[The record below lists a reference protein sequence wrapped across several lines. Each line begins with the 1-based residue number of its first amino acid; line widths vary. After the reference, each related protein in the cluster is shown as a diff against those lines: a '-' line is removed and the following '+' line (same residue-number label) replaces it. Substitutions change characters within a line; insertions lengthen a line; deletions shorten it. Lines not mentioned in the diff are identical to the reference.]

1 MNIVLLKGVPTDLY
15 AASGV
20 AVGTQIRIQNQ
31 SEQLLTIAE
40 TQAGLARDAS
50 GNCLS
55 VYHYHVATTKAG
67 SIGAWARA
75 DSGDCLINLTV
86 V

>member
-40 TQAGLARDAS
+40 TQAGLARDAT

-55 VYHYHVATTKAG
+55 VNRCQVATTKAG
-67 SIGAWARA
+67 STGAWARA
-75 DSGDCLINLTV
+75 DTGDCLINLTV